1 MKQINQIFLEV
12 ESPTLKTLLDMKDQ
26 LSIDR
31 ISLNAIS
38 SAQLKYYLRG
48 CSDDI
53 FWDGHEIL
61 N

>member
-12 ESPTLKTLLDMKDQ
+12 ESPILKTLLDMKDQ

-38 SAQLKYYLRG
+38 SAQLKYYL
-48 CSDDI
+48 
-53 FWDGHEIL
+53 
-61 N
+61 